1 MTNKPLR
8 SSAFIDEAVDNH
20 ADAVYRLALNQLRSP
35 SDAHDVVQ
43 EVFLRLLTSTTTF
56 TSQDHLR
63 AWLIR
68 VAINVCHDMQKS
80 AWNRRVDAWDTT
92 AAEATH
98 PEPSAEDIALEKL
111 YQHPV
116 WKALEALPED
126 MRLVVQLRY
135 VEEMDDKRIAEVLG
149 VQPATVRTRLHR
161 ARARLR
167 DLLLHAVPA
176 PETHAAPREQATGAP
191 AAHSPPTSMTQDA
204 SIPC

>member
-1 MTNKPLR
+1 M
-8 SSAFIDEAVDNH
+8 
-20 ADAVYRLALNQLRSP
+20 ALNQLRSA

-43 EVFLRLLTSTTTF
+43 EVFLRLLTSTTNF

-68 VAINVCHDMQKS
+68 VAINVCHDMQKN

-92 AAEATH
+92 VAEATH
-98 PEPSAEDIALEKL
+98 PEPSAEDEALKEL

-176 PETHAAPREQATGAP
+176 PKRTLRRTNRKRGLQPHIARPHP
-191 AAHSPPTSMTQDA
+191 
-204 SIPC
+204 

>member
-1 MTNKPLR
+1 MTDKQRHSP
-8 SSAFIDEAVDNH
+8 SFIDEAVDAH
-20 ADAVYRLALNQLRSP
+20 ADAVFRMALNQLRSP

-43 EVFLRLLTSTTTF
+43 EVFLRLITSTTTF
-56 TSQDHLR
+56 ASADHLR
-63 AWLIR
+63 AWLLH

-98 PEPSAEDIALEKL
+98 PEPSAEDKALEKL

-116 WKALEALPED
+116 WKALKELPED

-176 PETHAAPREQATGAP
+176 PEENAAPHEQEKGSP
-191 AAHSPPTSMTQDA
+191 AAHSPPASMTQDA

>member
-1 MTNKPLR
+1 MTNKPHY
-8 SSAFIDEAVDNH
+8 SPSCIDEAVDNH

-80 AWNRRVDAWDTT
+80 AWNRRVGAWDTT
-92 AAEATH
+92 DAEATH
-98 PEPSAEDIALEKL
+98 PEPSAEDEALEKL

-116 WKALEALPED
+116 WKALEELPED

-149 VQPATVRTRLHR
+149 VQPVTVRTRLHR

-176 PETHAAPREQATGAP
+176 PEKNAAPREQEKGSP
-191 AAHSPPTSMTQDA
+191 AAHSPPASMTQDA

>member
-1 MTNKPLR
+1 MTDKQRHSP
-8 SSAFIDEAVDNH
+8 SFIDEAVDAH
-20 ADAVYRLALNQLRSP
+20 ADAVFRMALNQLRSP

-43 EVFLRLLTSTTTF
+43 EVFLRLITSTTTF
-56 TSQDHLR
+56 ASADHLR
-63 AWLIR
+63 AWLLH

-80 AWNRRVDAWDTT
+80 AWNRRVDARDTT

-98 PEPSAEDIALEKL
+98 PEPSAEDKALEKL
-111 YQHPV
+111 YKHPV

-176 PETHAAPREQATGAP
+176 PEKNAAPHEQEKGSP
-191 AAHSPPTSMTQDA
+191 AAHSPPASMTQDA

>member
-1 MTNKPLR
+1 MTDKQRHSP
-8 SSAFIDEAVDNH
+8 SFIDEAVDAH
-20 ADAVYRLALNQLRSP
+20 ADAVFRMALNQLRSP

-43 EVFLRLLTSTTTF
+43 EVFLRLITSTTTF
-56 TSQDHLR
+56 ASADHLR
-63 AWLIR
+63 AWLLH

-98 PEPSAEDIALEKL
+98 PEPSAEDKALEKL

-116 WKALEALPED
+116 WKALKELPED
-126 MRLVVQLRY
+126 MRLVMQLRY

-176 PETHAAPREQATGAP
+176 PEKNAAPHEQEKGSP
-191 AAHSPPTSMTQDA
+191 AAHSPPASMTQDA